1 MHVLYTLHLSIIPS
15 NFPNADMFVALDYNI
30 PKIHLR
36 SKLRIPKSTE
46 IFRVSAI
53 LSFYIT
59 QKYYSE
65 KPVYF

>member
-1 MHVLYTLHLSIIPS
+1 
-15 NFPNADMFVALDYNI
+15 MFVALDYNT